1 MLLKSE
7 DNSLGF
13 CKIHSILFHTANIKK
28 KKKLGNLGEKHLER
42 NLTEVNELRG
52 FPGGSVIK
60 NLPANAGGMGSIPGL
75 GRSPGEGNWKPAQY
89 CCPGNSVDRGAWQA
103 TVGPEKS
110 QTQLSD

>member
-13 CKIHSILFHTANIKK
+13 CKIHSILFHMPNIKK

-103 TVGPEKS
+103 TVGPE
-110 QTQLSD
+110 TVRHN

>member
-1 MLLKSE
+1 MRIIPWVFVKSIA
-7 DNSLGF
+7 SYF
-13 CKIHSILFHTANIKK
+13 IRQILKK